1 MLDPPYTPVEQ
12 CVILVGGLGT
22 RLGELTRNTPKPL
35 LPVAGI
41 PFLEYLIAEAARHGF
56 TRIVLLAGYLGGQF
70 TQHYAGRRRLA
81 GRDIDVQVVVEPEP
95 AGTGGALRLL
105 SDICED
111 CFLLMNGDSWCDI
124 DLRAFASAR
133 SDDPPFLLRMALRLT
148 PDASRFGVVELSEGR
163 VRAFLPRGSAAEGL
177 MNAGVY
183 LVRRE
188 LLDRIV
194 TAPCSLEADVFP
206 LLAAE
211 GLIEGKVYDA
221 FLIDIGVPADY
232 AAAEDL
238 LRRHRTR
245 PAVFLDRDG
254 VLNFDKGYTHQIE
267 ELAWV
272 PGALQAVRRI
282 NRAGCYAFVVSNQAG
297 VARGYYDTA
306 AVDRF
311 HAHMSAE
318 LAAIGAHIDEFRYSP
333 YHPDGVVEAYR
344 QDTECRKPRPGM
356 LLDLAQAWPVDLA
369 RSVLIGDKE
378 SDLQAAAAAG
388 VRGVLFQG
396 EDLDALVAE
405 ELARMI

>member
-1 MLDPPYTPVEQ
+1 MLDPSFTPVEQ
-12 CVILVGGLGT
+12 CVVLVGGLGT
-22 RLGELTRNTPKPL
+22 RLGDLTRNTPKPL
-35 LPVAGI
+35 LPVAGR
-41 PFLEYLIAEAARHGF
+41 PFLEILIAEAARHGF

-70 TQHYAGRRRLA
+70 TRHYAGRRRLA
-81 GRDIDVQVVVEPEP
+81 GRDVDIQVVVEPEP

-105 SDICED
+105 ADICED
-111 CFLLMNGDSWCDI
+111 SFLLMNGDSWCDI
-124 DLRAFASAR
+124 DLRAFAEFGP
-133 SDDPPFLLRMALRLT
+133 DDPPFLLRMALRGT
-148 PDASRFGVVELSEGR
+148 PNASRFGVVELSEGR
-163 VRAFLPRGSAAEGL
+163 VRAFLPRGSASEGL
-177 MNAGVY
+177 VNAGVY
-183 LVRRE
+183 LVRRA

-194 TAPCSLEADVFP
+194 TTPCSLESDVFP
-206 LLAAE
+206 VLAAD
-211 GLIEGKVYDA
+211 GRIEGKVYDA
-221 FLIDIGVPADY
+221 FLLDIGVSEDY
-232 AAAEDL
+232 AAAADL
-238 LRRHRTR
+238 LSRHRTR

-254 VLNFDKGYTHQIE
+254 VLNLDRGYTHRVE
-267 ELAWV
+267 ELAWM

-311 HAHMSAE
+311 HAQMNAE

-356 LLDLAQAWPVDLA
+356 VLDLAEAWPVDLA
-369 RSVLIGDKE
+369 RSVLIGDKD

-396 EDLDALVAE
+396 QDLDALVAE
-405 ELARMI
+405 ELARMT